1 LKKWLKWA
9 ALAVAGVVAIGGVL
23 AAHTWYGQP
32 LSINW
37 FYGRTFAKQALGDPE
52 MLTELRILE
61 QVGVRGHNAQLT
73 DASVA
78 HAAQRYADMKAEYV
92 VFQQYDASALSGQD
106 KVSHAIFDHF
116 IRTELTGERWQF
128 HNHPVNQLFGVQS
141 NVPNLLTQTQQVND
155 AQDAEH
161 YLARL
166 AALPE
171 KFAQVRDTIKVR
183 EKKGI
188 IPQKFVVEK
197 VITQMRGFIATGA
210 KANPL
215 YATFKDKLEKIAGLQ
230 PEAREALLARAER
243 EINTSVFPAY
253 QAMITHFEGLR
264 SKATRNDGVWA
275 LPDGDAYYQ
284 YEIES
289 QTTTKLSAEAIHA
302 IGLREVERITGEMDV
317 LLKQIGL
324 TEGKL
329 AARMDALSK
338 LPTQNYPDSAEG
350 RAQILKDYQAMID
363 EISAGLAPHFGV
375 LPQASVVVKRVPE
388 FAEKTAPGAYY
399 NSPPMDGSKPGT
411 FFANLRDVK
420 ETPRYSMR
428 TLAYHEAVPGHHLQI
443 AIAQELKGL
452 PLFRSIVGFT
462 AYAEGWA
469 LYAERLAW
477 EMGFQKTAEDNL
489 GRLQDEMMRAV
500 RLVVDTGIHAKR
512 WTREQAIAYMVEN
525 TGMGEDA
532 VVTEIERYFVNPG
545 QALAYKV
552 GMLKILELRER
563 AQKALGPQ
571 FSLREFHDVVLTN
584 GSMPLTVLEQV
595 VDAYI
600 TSKLAKRA

>member
-1 LKKWLKWA
+1 MKKWLKRA
-9 ALAVAGVVAIGGVL
+9 ALALIVMMALGAAL
-23 AAHTWYGQP
+23 AAHTWYGKP
-32 LSINW
+32 VSLNW
-37 FYGRTFAKQALGDPE
+37 FYDRTFAKQGLHDPE
-52 MLTELRILE
+52 SLTELRILE
-61 QVGVRGHNAQLT
+61 QVGIRGHNARLT

-78 HAAQRYADMKAEYV
+78 RATEHFAEMKAEYA
-92 VFQQYDASALSGQD
+92 VFKQYDASGLTGQD
-106 KVSHAIFDHF
+106 KVSHAIFDYYT
-116 IRTELTGERWQF
+116 RMELAGERWRF

-141 NVPNLLTQTQQVND
+141 SVPNLLTQSQQVND
-155 AQDAEH
+155 SVDAEH

-166 AALPE
+166 DAIPV
-171 KFAQVRDTIKVR
+171 KFAQVREGIKLR
-183 EKKGI
+183 EEKGI
-188 IPQKFVVEK
+188 IPQQFVVAK
-197 VITQMRGFIATGA
+197 VVAQMRGFVGLGA

-215 YATFKDKLEKIAGLQ
+215 YTTFDEKLRKISKLA
-230 PEAREALLARAER
+230 PEARQALLARAEQA
-243 EINTSVFPAY
+243 INIRVFPAY
-253 QAMITHFEGLR
+253 QEMIAHFEALR

-289 QTTTKLSAEAIHA
+289 QTTTRLSADAIHN
-302 IGLREVERITGEMDV
+302 IGLSEVSRISAEMDK
-317 LLKQIGL
+317 LLKQIGFA
-324 TEGKL
+324 EGKL
-329 AARMDALSK
+329 ATRMDALSK
-338 LPTQNYPDSAEG
+338 LPAQNYADSAEG
-350 RAQILKDYQAMID
+350 RAQILQDYQTIID
-363 EISAGLAPHFGV
+363 EISAGLKPQFGV
-375 LPQASVVVKRVPE
+375 LPRASVAVKRVPE

-411 FFANLRDVK
+411 FYANLRDVK

-428 TLAYHEAVPGHHLQI
+428 TLAYHEAIPGHHMQI
-443 AIAQELKGL
+443 AIAQEIKGL
-452 PLFRSIVGFT
+452 PLFRSLVGFT

-477 EMGFQKTAEDNL
+477 EMGFQKTPEDNL

-525 TGMGEDA
+525 TGMGEEA

-571 FSLREFHDVVLTN
+571 FSASEFHDAVLTN

-595 VDAYI
+595 IDSYI
-600 TSKLAKRA
+600 ANRLAKRA